1 MHAVTACITS
11 SRKYSSQLKPN
22 LPLLEVLQGS
32 HLVLPFF
39 LELHPPPPFEQQS
52 PFSCLN
58 TFILF
63 LHSPVFW
70 LYLWKQ
76 NPCPAGRFASAIKGS
91 ET

>member
-32 HLVLPFF
+32 HLVLSFF
-39 LELHPPPPFEQQS
+39 LELHPPPPREQQS